1 MTRRNQLSSQ
11 LTLSMKQLTWKIRGL
26 FRPDRAEGNKFALPS
41 TRMGSKSRFYRCAM
55 ALYKYKKCWHKL
67 WVWCRYR
74 YIFHSLES
82 AGKAIV
88 IFHWLWLWES
98 LLRGKE
104 RKVTSWQMIYCALH
118 LSLRF
123 NTFVHFSST
132 PSTVVIC
139 VFFSR
144 WDSYKWLFGFAS
156 SSFQPPR
163 LWKIPFLPFITD
175 CRNILD
181 FVNNE

>member
-1 MTRRNQLSSQ
+1 MPRRNQLSSQ

-26 FRPDRAEGNKFALPS
+26 FWPDRAEGNKFALPS

-139 VFFSR
+139 VFFSLGETR
-144 WDSYKWLFGFAS
+144 TNGSLVSPLLLFNRRGCEKSLFC
-156 SSFQPPR
+156 
-163 LWKIPFLPFITD
+163 LLLPTVGIY
-175 CRNILD
+175 
-181 FVNNE
+181 